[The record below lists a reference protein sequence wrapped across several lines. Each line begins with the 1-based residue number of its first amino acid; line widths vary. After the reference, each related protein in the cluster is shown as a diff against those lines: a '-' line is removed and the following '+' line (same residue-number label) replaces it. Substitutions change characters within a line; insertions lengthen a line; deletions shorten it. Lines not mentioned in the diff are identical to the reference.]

1 MMRNFQ
7 LSWLS
12 LGFWWILSLLVHLSI
27 LFSIFGSCQRCLLY
41 FWKVSR
47 AVTTELNNLQEKV
60 ENIEIKSL
68 MNKVRWKKTTGMI
81 TVSFEKNSYMT
92 ETSRSTLKQNLQN
105 LLNMP
110 FMIEVKFSISLML
123 YDISNI

>member
-1 MMRNFQ
+1 M
-7 LSWLS
+7 
-12 LGFWWILSLLVHLSI
+12 
-27 LFSIFGSCQRCLLY
+27 
-41 FWKVSR
+41 
-47 AVTTELNNLQEKV
+47 TTELNNLQEKV

-110 FMIEVKFSISLML
+110 FMIEVKFSISLKL

>member
-1 MMRNFQ
+1 M
-7 LSWLS
+7 
-12 LGFWWILSLLVHLSI
+12 
-27 LFSIFGSCQRCLLY
+27 
-41 FWKVSR
+41 
-47 AVTTELNNLQEKV
+47 TTELNNLQEKV

-92 ETSRSTLKQNLQN
+92 ETYRSTFKQNLQN

-110 FMIEVKFSISLML
+110 FMIEVTFSISLML
-123 YDISNI
+123 YDLSNN